1 MHVVGT
7 AGHVDH
13 GKSALVRALTGI
25 DPDRLEEE
33 KRRGLT
39 IDLGFAWFKLPSGR
53 EVGVVDVPGHERFIK
68 NMLAGVGAINVTLFV
83 VAANEGWK
91 PQSQEHLDILDL
103 LGVSNAVIALTKSD
117 AVSNDDLEA
126 VRAQV
131 VRRVTGTSLA
141 GAPIVAVS
149 VVTGDGLTQL
159 VGELE
164 RILESA
170 PPASDRGRPRMWL
183 DRIFTMRGSGTV
195 VTGTLI
201 DGSLT
206 RDMAIEI
213 LPGKLEARIRS
224 IQSHQRQVDAIGPG
238 NRTALNLVG
247 LEKAQLERG
256 DAVTRAGQWKTTGKV
271 AAEIRLLPHLKHDPT
286 EKGAFKFYLGSAEV
300 EAEIRFMGGDTPE
313 FALISLGREIVAD
326 LGDRFVLR
334 DAGRRET
341 LGGGTV
347 IDPFVDRAAKRSQAM
362 QERLRSLGGQGRE
375 RYLQQ
380 VAEERGFLDF
390 SEVEML
396 TGLDEEAARRILKEA
411 ILTDRIAITRTTF
424 ESVSPQIRDLVKAH
438 QAAAPL
444 DPGLDRSSIRAAIS
458 LPDHVIDA
466 VIQEMAT
473 AGDLVLEATA
483 VRTPDHTPQTDTG
496 EAAELLDL
504 LSQGGASPPTIPE
517 LGEQFDRKLIQAL
530 IRSGRI
536 EQISNDIVYPVS
548 TLAEIRNKVAEE
560 IETVGPITVARFR
573 DLAGTTRKYAVP
585 LLEFLDRTGFTRRAG
600 DVRVLGPRAQD

>member
-53 EVGVVDVPGHERFIK
+53 EVGIVDVPGHERFIK

-117 AVSNDDLEA
+117 TVSNEHLDA
-126 VRAQV
+126 VRSDVA
-131 VRRVTGTSLA
+131 RRVTGTSLA
-141 GAPIVAVS
+141 GSPIVAVS
-149 VVTGDGLTQL
+149 VVTGDGLSQL
-159 VGELE
+159 VRELE

-170 PPASDRGRPRMWL
+170 PPADDRGRPRMWL

-201 DGSLT
+201 DGSLA
-206 RDMAIEI
+206 RDMEIEV

-224 IQSHQRQVDAIGPG
+224 IQSHKRRVDAIGPG

-256 DAVTRAGQWKTTGKV
+256 DAVTRAGQWKTTGKI
-271 AAEIRLLPHLKHDPT
+271 AAEIKLLPHLTHDPT

-313 FALISLGREIVAD
+313 FALISFGREIVAD

-347 IDPFVDRAAKRSQAM
+347 LDPFVDRSARRSQAM
-362 QERLRSLGGQGRE
+362 KERLRSLVGQGRE

-380 VAEERGFLDF
+380 VAEERGFLDLG
-390 SEVEML
+390 EVAML

-411 ILTDRIAITRTTF
+411 ILAERFAMTTTWF
-424 ESVSPQIRDLVKAH
+424 ESVSNQVTDLVKAH
-438 QAAAPL
+438 QASTPL
-444 DPGLDRSSIRAAIS
+444 DPGLDRSSIRAAIP
-458 LPDHVIDA
+458 LPDRVIDA
-466 VIQEMAT
+466 VIQEMAS
-473 AGDLVLEATA
+473 AGDLVLDATA
-483 VRTPDHTPQTDTG
+483 VRTPDHAPQTDTT
-496 EAAELLDL
+496 EAAELLEL
-504 LSQGGASPPTIPE
+504 LSLGGAYPPSIPE
-517 LGEQFDRKLIQAL
+517 LAERFDRKLIQAL

-536 EQISNDIVYPVS
+536 EQISSDIVYPVS
-548 TLAEIRNKVAEE
+548 TLVEIRKKVAEE
-560 IETVGPITVARFR
+560 IETAGPMTVARFR
-573 DLAGTTRKYAVP
+573 DLVGTTRKYAVP
-585 LLEFLDRTGFTRRAG
+585 LLEFLDRIGFTRRSG
-600 DVRVLGPRAQD
+600 DVRVLGPRAKD